1 MASCRRS
8 LPTVQRDGAVQNGE
22 ACVDSSP
29 SPKLSHSPACLAL
42 RGFLNSLLNSIS
54 LLMASNRIQA
64 AFAGMLARR
73 SSRPVERSKSK
84 GFHWKRAS
92 FHIFVFFMAGVFLG
106 FTPFLSVDISR
117 NFVSKHTAFSFKED
131 SAAETVSHQ
140 KIDSVREEILL
151 IDKPRKENF
160 AVAKW
165 SVKNESL
172 DTTSALPPAPDTDLV
187 PQKLL
192 IIVTPTYVR
201 PFQAYYLNQLAQTL
215 RNVPPPLLWIVVEK
229 SMQSAETAKI
239 LRGTG
244 VMYRH
249 LVCVQNATQKKDNCV
264 HQRNVALA
272 HIEKHHLDGIVYF
285 ADDDRVSSIRL
296 FDQMRQIRRFGTWPV
311 ARLVESKNKVLLEG
325 PVCNGSEVIG
335 WHTDQRSRIS
345 RRFLVD
351 MAGFAFNSTIL
362 WDPKRWNRPTLEPI
376 RLHGTARGFQETTF
390 VEQLVEDESQMEGL
404 ANNCS
409 EIMVWHLHLEAPEL
423 IYPKGWLMQ
432 KNLEVVA
439 PLT

>member
-1 MASCRRS
+1 MASCRRNMS
-8 LPTVQRDGAVQNGE
+8 TVQRDGAVQNGE

-29 SPKLSHSPACLAL
+29 LPKLSHSPAYLAL
-42 RGFLNSLLNSIS
+42 RGFLYSLVNSMSF
-54 LLMASNRIQA
+54 LMASNRIQA

-84 GFHWKRAS
+84 GLHWKRVS
-92 FHIFVFFMAGVFLG
+92 FHIFVFFMIGVFLG

-117 NFVSKHTAFSFKED
+117 NFVSKHRAFSFEED
-131 SAAETVSHQ
+131 SAAETGAHQ
-140 KIDSVREEILL
+140 EIDSVREKIQS
-151 IDKPRKENF
+151 IDKPQN

-165 SVKNESL
+165 TVKNESL
-172 DTTSALPPAPDTDLV
+172 DATSAVPPVPDTDLV

-244 VMYRH
+244 VVYRH
-249 LVCVQNATQKKDNCV
+249 LVCEHNATNIKDSGV

-285 ADDDRVSSIRL
+285 ADDDRIYSIGL

-311 ARLVESKNKVLLEG
+311 AMLGESKNKVLLEG

-335 WHTDQRSRIS
+335 WHTDQRTRIS
-345 RRFLVD
+345 RRFHVD

-376 RLHGTARGFQETTF
+376 RQRAKIKGFQETTF
-390 VEQLVEDESQMEGL
+390 IEQLVEDESQMEGL
-404 ANNCS
+404 ANCS

-423 IYPKGWLMQ
+423 IYPRGWMMQ